1 MGRTR
6 LLRRIEGTGVMALK
20 NGKPNPLNYFGIR
33 RAEFAAP
40 HFKYTTIEKYNPAL
54 LKNLDAWIKHNL
66 NSRYFIGQGL
76 ALDNTNTIV
85 YTTRIGFESEKEL
98 SFFTIACPHL
108 QTR

>member
-1 MGRTR
+1 
-6 LLRRIEGTGVMALK
+6 MALK
-20 NGKPNPLNYFGIR
+20 NGKPNPLNYYDLR
-33 RAEFAAP
+33 RVEFACP
-40 HFKYTTIEKYNPAL
+40 HFKYSVIDKFNPSFIKNIDSWIK
-54 LKNLDAWIKHNL
+54 KNLN
-66 NSRYFIGQGL
+66 NRYYIGQDI